1 VAAGE
6 LRVRIRAPR
15 EADARDFLAAMRDSA
30 GLHYPWVSSP
40 RTRTGWRHYMRRLE
54 RDSEMGFLVRRRHDD
69 AICGVI
75 NLSAITYDALCS
87 AWISYFGVAGM
98 DGRGYMKE
106 GMTLVSGYAFNEL
119 GLHRLE
125 ANIQPDNLA
134 SIALVKSV
142 GFEYEGLARRFLN
155 IKGKWRDH
163 ERWALLSGDN

>member
-1 VAAGE
+1 MASGE
-6 LRVRIRAPR
+6 LRVRIKAPR
-15 EADARDFLAAMRDSA
+15 KEDARDFLAAMCDSA

-40 RTRTGWRHYMRRLE
+40 RTRSGWRHYMRRLE
-54 RDSEMGFLVRRRHDD
+54 RDSEMGFLVRRLHDD

-106 GMTLVSGYAFNEL
+106 GMTLVSKYAFDEL

-125 ANIQPDNLA
+125 ANIQPGNLT

-142 GFEYEGLARRFLN
+142 GFEYEGLARRLLN
-155 IKGKWRDH
+155 INGKWRDH
-163 ERWALLSGDN
+163 ERWALLSRDD

>member
-1 VAAGE
+1 MAFDEFRTRIQAPGE
-6 LRVRIRAPR
+6 
-15 EADARDFLAAMRDSA
+15 EDARDFLAAMRDSS
-30 GLHYPWVSSP
+30 GLHYPWVSAP
-40 RTRTGWRHYMRRLE
+40 RTRAGWRRYMARLD
-54 RDSEMGFLVRRRHDD
+54 RDSETGFLVRRLHDD

-98 DGRGYMKE
+98 DGRGYMRE
-106 GMTLVSGYAFNEL
+106 GMLLVVRHAFVEL

-142 GFEYEGLARRFLN
+142 GFEYEGLARRLLN
-155 IKGKWRDH
+155 INGKWCDH
-163 ERWALLSGDN
+163 ERWALLAGDS